1 MPRYI
6 TVNNQK
12 YLVMREERDAI
23 DLEELEKDLTDYFLD
38 FDYVV
43 GDWAYGRLRLKGF
56 NSKTNPRFKEI
67 NDIDKVDDYLRDFC
81 AYGCRY
87 FIIGKENDQ

>member
-6 TVNNQK
+6 TVNDQT

-23 DLEELEKDLTDYFLD
+23 DLEELEKGLTDYFLD

-56 NSKTNPRFKEI
+56 NSKTNPRFKEM
-67 NDIDKVDDYLRDFC
+67 NDIDKVDDYLRNFC

-87 FIIGKENDQ
+87 FIIGKESKQ